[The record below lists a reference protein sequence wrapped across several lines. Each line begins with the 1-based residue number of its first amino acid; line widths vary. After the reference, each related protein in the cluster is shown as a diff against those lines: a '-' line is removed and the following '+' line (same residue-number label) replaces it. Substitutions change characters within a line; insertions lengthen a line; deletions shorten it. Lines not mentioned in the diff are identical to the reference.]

1 MSSDVRFTDFK
12 SDKQPTW
19 CPGCGDFGTMN
30 GMMKALAETGN
41 TPDDTFVVAGIGCS
55 GKIGTYM
62 HSYALHGVHG
72 RALPVGT
79 GVKLANPDLEVMVA
93 GGDGDGYSIGAGHF
107 VHAVR
112 RNVDMTYVVMDNR
125 IYGLTKGQASPTCRE
140 DFETARRR
148 TAPNNRRSTR
158 WPSRWRRAARSS
170 PSRSPRTHSA
180 TRKSFRRPSNTTASA
195 SSTSSPRVSR
205 STTWTP
211 TTTSATPSSTSRTRT
226 TTPRTTTRPRTT
238 SSTPTRST
246 WRPLPGRGQRPVQRA
261 PRHRGQHVRDSRR
274 RTRGRDGP
282 RARVLLNHGPVLDG
296 SVSFI
301 FVRVDSD
308 RSLGLPR

>member
-1 MSSDVRFTDFK
+1 MSSNVRFTDFK

-41 TPDDTFVVAGIGCS
+41 DPDNTFVVAGIGCS

-79 GVKLANPDLEVMVA
+79 GVKIANPELEVMVA

-125 IYGLTKGQASPTCRE
+125 IYGLTKGQFSPTSRE
-140 DFETARRR
+140 DFET
-148 TAPNNRRSTR
+148 
-158 WPSRWRRAARSS
+158 
-170 PSRSPRTHSA
+170 
-180 TRKSFRRPSNTTASA
+180 
-195 SSTSSPRVSR
+195 STSPDGTNQQPVNPLALALAAGGTFIAQSFSSDSQRHAEIVQEAIEHDGFGFVNVYSPCVTFNDVDTYDYFRDAIVDVGDEDFDHDR
-205 STTWTP
+205 TDYDD
-211 TTTSATPSSTSRTRT
+211 AKDLILDRDKEYQGVIYQDESSVGYETREGVEEPMT
-226 TTPRTTTRPRTT
+226 DIPD
-238 SSTPTRST
+238 
-246 WRPLPGRGQRPVQRA
+246 GA
-261 PRHRGQHVRDSRR
+261 PEDAMDLVRE
-274 RTRGRDGP
+274 
-282 RARVLLNHGPVLDG
+282 
-296 SVSFI
+296 FY
-301 FVRVDSD
+301 
-308 RSLGLPR
+308 

>member
-30 GMMKALAETGN
+30 GMMKALAQTGN
-41 TPDDTFVVAGIGCS
+41 DPDNTFVVAGIGCS

-79 GVKLANPDLEVMVA
+79 GVKIANPELEVMVA

-125 IYGLTKGQASPTCRE
+125 IYGLTKGQFSPTSRE
-140 DFETARRR
+140 DFET
-148 TAPNNRRSTR
+148 
-158 WPSRWRRAARSS
+158 
-170 PSRSPRTHSA
+170 
-180 TRKSFRRPSNTTASA
+180 
-195 SSTSSPRVSR
+195 STSPDGTNQQPVNPLALALAAGGTFIAQSFSSDCQRHTEIVQEAIEHDGFGFVNVYSPCVTFNDVDTYDYFRDAIVDVGDEEFDHDRTDYDAAKDLIMDRDKEYQGVIYQDDDSVGFETR
-205 STTWTP
+205 EGVEAP
-211 TTTSATPSSTSRTRT
+211 MTSIPD
-226 TTPRTTTRPRTT
+226 
-238 SSTPTRST
+238 
-246 WRPLPGRGQRPVQRA
+246 GA
-261 PRHRGQHVRDSRR
+261 PEDAMDLVRE
-274 RTRGRDGP
+274 
-282 RARVLLNHGPVLDG
+282 
-296 SVSFI
+296 FY
-301 FVRVDSD
+301 
-308 RSLGLPR
+308 

>member
-1 MSSDVRFTDFK
+1 MSSNVRFTDFK

-41 TPDDTFVVAGIGCS
+41 DPDNTFVVAGIGCS

-79 GVKLANPDLEVMVA
+79 GVKIANPELEVMVA

-125 IYGLTKGQASPTCRE
+125 IYGLTKGQFSPTSRE
-140 DFETARRR
+140 DFET
-148 TAPNNRRSTR
+148 
-158 WPSRWRRAARSS
+158 
-170 PSRSPRTHSA
+170 
-180 TRKSFRRPSNTTASA
+180 
-195 SSTSSPRVSR
+195 STSPDGTNQQPVNPLALALAAGGTFIAQSFSSDSQRHAEIVQEAIEHDGFGFVNVYSPCVTFNDVDTYDYFRDAIVDVGDEDFDHD
-205 STTWTP
+205 P
-211 TTTSATPSSTSRTRT
+211 TDYDDAKDLILDRDKEYQGVIYQDESSVGYETREGVEEPMT
-226 TTPRTTTRPRTT
+226 DIPD
-238 SSTPTRST
+238 
-246 WRPLPGRGQRPVQRA
+246 GA
-261 PRHRGQHVRDSRR
+261 PEEAMDLVRE
-274 RTRGRDGP
+274 
-282 RARVLLNHGPVLDG
+282 
-296 SVSFI
+296 FY
-301 FVRVDSD
+301 
-308 RSLGLPR
+308 

>member
-1 MSSDVRFTDFK
+1 MSSNVRFTDFK

-41 TPDDTFVVAGIGCS
+41 DPNNTFVVAGIGCS

-79 GVKLANPDLEVMVA
+79 GVKIANPELEVMVA

-125 IYGLTKGQASPTCRE
+125 IYGLTKGQYSPTSRE
-140 DFETARRR
+140 DFET
-148 TAPNNRRSTR
+148 
-158 WPSRWRRAARSS
+158 
-170 PSRSPRTHSA
+170 
-180 TRKSFRRPSNTTASA
+180 
-195 SSTSSPRVSR
+195 STSPDGTNQQPVNPLALALAAGGTFIAQSFSSDSQRHAEIVQEAIEHDGFGFVNVYSPCVTFNDVDTYDYFRDAIVDVGDDDFDHDR
-205 STTWTP
+205 TDYDD
-211 TTTSATPSSTSRTRT
+211 AKDLILDRDKEYQGVIYQDESSVGYEKREGVEEPMTDI
-226 TTPRTTTRPRTT
+226 PD
-238 SSTPTRST
+238 
-246 WRPLPGRGQRPVQRA
+246 GA
-261 PRHRGQHVRDSRR
+261 PEDAMDLVRE
-274 RTRGRDGP
+274 
-282 RARVLLNHGPVLDG
+282 
-296 SVSFI
+296 FY
-301 FVRVDSD
+301 
-308 RSLGLPR
+308 

>member
-1 MSSDVRFTDFK
+1 MSSNVRFTDFK

-41 TPDDTFVVAGIGCS
+41 DPDNTFVVAGIGCS

-79 GVKLANPDLEVMVA
+79 GVKIANPELEVMVA

-125 IYGLTKGQASPTCRE
+125 IYGLTKGQFSPTSRE
-140 DFETARRR
+140 DFET
-148 TAPNNRRSTR
+148 
-158 WPSRWRRAARSS
+158 
-170 PSRSPRTHSA
+170 
-180 TRKSFRRPSNTTASA
+180 
-195 SSTSSPRVSR
+195 STSPDGTNQQPVNPLALALAAGGTFIAQSFSSDSQRHAEIVQEAIEHDGFGFVNVYSPCV
-205 STTWTP
+205 TFNDVDTYDYF
-211 TTTSATPSSTSRTRT
+211 
-226 TTPRTTTRPRTT
+226 
-238 SSTPTRST
+238 
-246 WRPLPGRGQRPVQRA
+246 
-261 PRHRGQHVRDSRR
+261 RDSIVDVGDEAFDHD
-274 RTRGRDGP
+274 RTDYDDAKDLILDRDKEYQG
-282 RARVLLNHGPVLDG
+282 VIYQDES
-296 SVSFI
+296 SVGYEKREGVEEPMTDIPDSAPEGAMDL
-301 FVRVDSD
+301 VREFY
-308 RSLGLPR
+308 